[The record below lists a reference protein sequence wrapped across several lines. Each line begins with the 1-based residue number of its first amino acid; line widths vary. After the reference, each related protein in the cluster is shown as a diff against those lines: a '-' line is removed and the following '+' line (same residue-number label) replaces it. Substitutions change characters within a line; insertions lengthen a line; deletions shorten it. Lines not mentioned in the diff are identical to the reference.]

1 MTGDMLIVVRTFLGS
16 AAVITVVASFF
27 RLRRRVRE
35 LEAEAREEEM
45 LHADRLDAL
54 EIAVER
60 LAAQLEQVTSGQEF
74 LNRVVANQP
83 GRLPSPTQSPPVV
96 TPH

>member
-1 MTGDMLIVVRTFLGS
+1 MLIVVRTFLGS
-16 AAVITVVASFF
+16 AAVITVAASFF

-35 LEAEAREEEM
+35 LEADLRNTDFHDARV
-45 LHADRLDAL
+45 DAL
-54 EIAVER
+54 EAAVER

-74 LNRVVANQP
+74 LNRVAANQP
-83 GRLPSPTQSPPVV
+83 ARLPSPTQSPPVV